1 MLLHEASIIATRE
14 RAEMKMSEFFIER
27 KIVVDGAGHSITK
40 RRAVKPLNASNR
52 TQHQSLC
59 YTVRKA
65 HAVFLV
71 KMKRTSSPNA
81 KRSVNKVNI
90 FRVDSLP

>member
-1 MLLHEASIIATRE
+1 MLLHEASIIATKE

-52 TQHQSLC
+52 TQH
-59 YTVRKA
+59 
-65 HAVFLV
+65 
-71 KMKRTSSPNA
+71 
-81 KRSVNKVNI
+81 
-90 FRVDSLP
+90 LPILYDIYCLMLLRIDCHLLGVLQRGS